1 MCKRI
6 YGSSYSKLLKTA
18 NPIPSFDLQYAKP
31 RRDGKTLVIL
41 TKRICNFDLAES
53 TAYRYVSIEKKLFDS
68 EIKNRVLPAD
78 RKALHIQPNMYEL
91 DLAYKKAKL
100 PEFKNVPVLKNKMGR
115 PYVFDPALY
124 GRLRNELEEVKDVV
138 GFGPVLV
145 GTLAGL
151 IMKLVSS
158 DDDESLRDP
167 SIEWSRWFL
176 REQMGY
182 SVRRITSHLYD
193 VEARAKQEELHAL
206 NLDFLAKQISE
217 HGLSTEFIFCSDEV
231 GVNLQPSEIEK
242 WVKKGS
248 KVVASSLTEDKRS
261 FTANVFGN
269 AAGKVIGHHQ
279 IFAGKTTM
287 SLPRADIRQKYEVNG
302 HFFGTSLNH

>member
-1 MCKRI
+1 
-6 YGSSYSKLLKTA
+6 
-18 NPIPSFDLQYAKP
+18 
-31 RRDGKTLVIL
+31 
-41 TKRICNFDLAES
+41 
-53 TAYRYVSIEKKLFDS
+53 
-68 EIKNRVLPAD
+68 
-78 RKALHIQPNMYEL
+78 
-91 DLAYKKAKL
+91 
-100 PEFKNVPVLKNKMGR
+100 
-115 PYVFDPALY
+115 
-124 GRLRNELEEVKDVV
+124 
-138 GFGPVLV
+138 
-145 GTLAGL
+145 
-151 IMKLVSS
+151 
-158 DDDESLRDP
+158 
-167 SIEWSRWFL
+167 
-176 REQMGY
+176 MGY

-231 GVNLQPSEIEK
+231 GVNLQPSEVEK

-261 FTANVFGN
+261 FTANIFGN